1 MLSGYVK
8 WEVVNATRSAG
19 GLLTLWDSHS
29 ISVITSWK
37 EEFSVGAGGG
47 YGE

>member
-8 WEVVNATRSAG
+8 WEVVNATGSAG